1 MPFDKNAIKVGV
13 LIISIILFLM
23 INFSFAFK

>member
-1 MPFDKNAIKVGV
+1 MPFSKNAIKVSV

-23 INFSFAFK
+23 INFSFVFK